1 MQVWAMDRR
10 DFERELTRQLVAAGN
25 LDAGDIERVNRLKT
39 ASGDRLET
47 ILTRLGLVSENDIAN
62 ALARTLDLQLVE
74 RDEFPNRP
82 LLEGKISARF
92 LRDVRALPIANVPE
106 GIVLAMADPLDE
118 YTVQSVRVATNQPV
132 LRRVARPAD
141 LDAAFER
148 LYGGERPVGN
158 DAVVPAVIDDEQAL
172 DDITRLKDLASEAP
186 VVRLVN
192 GLITRAVEARA
203 SDIHIEPYDGR
214 IAVRFRID
222 SVLREVESPPIALR
236 AAIVS
241 RIKIMARLNIAER
254 RLPQDGRIRFAVR
267 GREIDLRISTAPT
280 LHGESVVL
288 RILDRESLVLD
299 FVQLGFSA
307 DALRQFLDVLRRPH
321 GVLLVTGPTGSG
333 KTTTLY
339 ASVARLNTAEKK
351 IITVEDPVEY
361 QLDGVNQIQVKPQIG
376 LTFAQTLRS
385 ILRHDPDIILI
396 GEIRDFETAE
406 IAIQAALTGHLV
418 LSTLHT
424 NDAPSA
430 LTRLLDM
437 GVADYL
443 IVSTLNA
450 VIAQRL
456 VRTLCEH
463 CRESYRAMPELLTR
477 IRATPKADNSP
488 VTLYRARGCTQ
499 CDGTGYVGRTAIF
512 ELLPMIDDVRRIVL
526 TKPDAAE
533 IRRAAIAL
541 GMRTMYEDGLAKA
554 LAGVTTIEEVLRVTR
569 SD

>member
-10 DFERELTRQLVAAGN
+10 HFERELTGQLVAAGN

-39 ASGDRLET
+39 ASGDRLEM
-47 ILTRLGLVSENDIAN
+47 ILTRLGLVSENEVAN
-62 ALARTLDLQLVE
+62 ALAQTLDLQLVE
-74 RDEFPNRP
+74 REEFPDRP

-92 LRDVRALPIANVPE
+92 LRDARALPIANGPE

-118 YTVQSVRVATNQPV
+118 YTVQSVRVATNQTV

-148 LYGGERPVGN
+148 LYGGERSVLN
-158 DAVVPAVIDDEQAL
+158 DAVVPAAIDDEQAL

-192 GLITRAVEARA
+192 CMITRAVETRA
-203 SDIHIEPYDGR
+203 SDIHIEPYDGQLV
-214 IAVRFRID
+214 VRLRID
-222 SVLREVESPPIALR
+222 GVLREIESPPFALR

-288 RILDRESLVLD
+288 RILDRGSLVLD
-299 FVQLGFSA
+299 FAALGFSA
-307 DALRQFLDVLRRPH
+307 DALQQFLDVLRHPH

-339 ASVARLNTAEKK
+339 ASVARLNTSDKK

-385 ILRHDPDIILI
+385 ILRHDPDIILV

-424 NDAPSA
+424 NDAPST

-463 CRESYRAMPELLTR
+463 CRDPYRAMPELLAQ
-477 IRATPKADNSP
+477 IRAISGTDAAP
-488 VTLYRARGCTQ
+488 VTLYRPSGCEH
-499 CDGTGYVGRTAIF
+499 CNGMGFRGRTAIF
-512 ELLPMIDDVRRIVL
+512 ELLPMQDEVRRIVL

-541 GMRTMYEDGLAKA
+541 GMRTMYEDGVAKA